1 MATIL
6 LWFSAVV
13 WHCFYATYWRG
24 PPWVA
29 WPICNCSVSTNSLAK
44 NDLLQVLKMQHLRII
59 ITGVPTSI
67 LICAVLCLLSQSCP
81 TLCNPMNCSPPGSSV
96 HGILQARILE
106 WVAMSSPGD
115 LPNPGKEPR
124 SPSLQAVHYRLSHQ
138 GLLSPECWVK
148 HTKILQSSPCFNWGT
163 TSRVG
168 SLSKTSIFL
177 SFGTMQFNPCI
188 GSGLWNE
195 SRNSHS
201 EAKRNLKFKGPW
213 YYSLVKTQ

>member
-6 LWFSAVV
+6 LWF
-13 WHCFYATYWRG
+13 
-24 PPWVA
+24 
-29 WPICNCSVSTNSLAK
+29 
-44 NDLLQVLKMQHLRII
+44 LLQVLKVQHLRII
-59 ITGVPTSI
+59 ITGVPTSL
-67 LICAVLCLLSQSCP
+67 LICAVLCCAYSLSPVRLFATPWTVARQA
-81 TLCNPMNCSPPGSSV
+81 SSV

-124 SPSLQAVHYRLSHQ
+124 SPSLQAVHHRLSHQ

-148 HTKILQSSPCFNWGT
+148 HTKILQSSLCFSWGT

-168 SLSKTSIFL
+168 SLSKTSIFV

-195 SRNSHS
+195 SKNSHS
-201 EAKRNLKFKGPW
+201 EAKRNLKFKDVGPW